1 MCEKFN
7 ITAIKQGITDDSDVF
22 PCFFDASAPCYN
34 TTLFK
39 RLFAEVKQESEKDT
53 EAVFC
58 L

>member
-7 ITAIKQGITDDSDVF
+7 ITAIKQGITDDLF

-39 RLFAEVKQESEKDT
+39 RLFAEVKQESEKET